1 MPDVGFDN
9 LFLVSAIAL
18 LVPLVLGLV
27 PRLRVPSV
35 VVEILVGV
43 LLGPTGLGWVE
54 VDEVVAVLAVL
65 GLGFLLF
72 LAGLETDVRSLDGPT
87 LRPAALGY
95 VVTAVLGLAVGL
107 GLQAAGWVRSG
118 LLVAVALSATSLGLV
133 VPVLKDAGVERA
145 PVGRLT
151 VAGATVADV
160 AAVVLLSLLFSATG
174 STGATAAL
182 LSAFAVLAVVVAVA
196 VRRAGRSMR
205 LGDVL
210 LRLQDTTAQVRVR
223 AAVVLLLGFVALAA
237 RFGIETIL
245 GAFVA
250 GAVVATVDRDAASHP
265 HLRTKLEA
273 IGYGF
278 LVPVFFVS
286 SGIRLDLRGLLTD
299 PAATLRVPVLLLAL
313 LVVRGVPALLYRR
326 SLDGPRTLA
335 AGLLQATSLPFLVAA
350 TQIGVATG
358 AMSSVTAAALVS
370 AGVLSVLLFPAAALG
385 LLTRGVSPAAGP
397 AGTSR
402 APGASPSARTG

>member
-1 MPDVGFDN
+1 MTMPDVGFDN
-9 LFLVSAIAL
+9 LLVVSTVAL
-18 LVPLVLGLV
+18 LVPLLLGFA
-27 PRLRVPSV
+27 PGLRVPSV
-35 VVEILVGV
+35 VVEILAGV
-43 LLGPTGLGWVE
+43 VLGPTGLGWVQ

-72 LAGLETDVRSLDGPT
+72 LAGLEIDVRALGGPA
-87 LRPAALGY
+87 LRSAGIGY
-95 VVTAVLGLAVGL
+95 VVTIALGLAVGL

-133 VPVLKDAGVERA
+133 VPVLKDAGADRA

-151 VAGATVADV
+151 VAAATVADF

-174 STGATAAL
+174 STGATTAL
-182 LSAFAVLAVVVAVA
+182 LSAFAVLAVVVTVA

-223 AAVVLLLGFVALAA
+223 AAVVLLVGFVALAA

-250 GAVVATVDRDAASHP
+250 GAVLATVDRDAASHP

-286 SGIRLDLRGLLTD
+286 SGVRLDLGGLFAD
-299 PAATLRVPVLLLAL
+299 PAAALRVPVLLLAL
-313 LVVRGVPALLYRR
+313 LLVRGLPALLFRR
-326 SLDGPRTLA
+326 VLDGPSTLA
-335 AGLLQATSLPFLVAA
+335 AALLQATSLPFVVAA

-358 AMSSVTAAALVS
+358 AVSGVTAAAFVS

-385 LLTRGVSPAAGP
+385 LLRRSGAGERAA
-397 AGTSR
+397 
-402 APGASPSARTG
+402 AP